1 VTNRRDAIAE
11 DLRAL
16 AEDFRSLLDSATTD
30 PKERR
35 RKELRWRLLYSALG
49 AVTALAARR
58 AATKAWTVLTGESP
72 PLPGAAQAASPPQ
85 ERREQPELVSQR

>member
-1 VTNRRDAIAE
+1 MTDRRDAIAE
-11 DLRAL
+11 DLRVL
-16 AEDFRSLLDSATTD
+16 AEDFRSLLESTTTN

-49 AVTALAARR
+49 AATALAARR

-72 PLPGAAQAASPPQ
+72 PLPGAAQAASPA
-85 ERREQPELVSQR
+85 QPTRKAEHATL